1 MRYTTTLERAAAGR
15 AGLRDIAPLQIE
27 GRVSGLSGLVV
38 DIDGLSGHV
47 CVGDR
52 LLLVARGGHDIP
64 AEIVGFRQGLAQ
76 AMPFGALD
84 GLGPG
89 SAARFQPQSVGEPTG
104 GTLSVSDAW
113 LGRVLDPLGRPL
125 DGHGALPAGR
135 TARRVR
141 APPPDATL
149 RARLGPRLDVGVRA
163 LNCFATCR
171 RGQRLG
177 LFSGSGIGKSTLLAM
192 LARHTECDVAVL
204 ALVGERGREVR
215 EFLEDDLGS
224 AGLARSVVV
233 VATSDSPPLL
243 RRQAAFAAMTVA
255 EHFRDQG
262 KSVLLLMDSVTRFCL
277 ALREIGLSAGEPPAT
292 RGYPPSVF
300 AELPRLLERA
310 GPGLDG
316 PDGLVGHVTALFNVL
331 VEGDDHNE
339 PVADAVRGIL
349 DGHIVLDRRIAE
361 GGRYPAIDV
370 LRSLSRAV
378 PGCNAP
384 EEERAGPP
392 RPCAARAA
400 RGHGAPWRL
409 PRRQRWCRGRGGSAG
424 PAHRDDAATG
434 ARRTHRYRR
443 QLRAAARGDGA
454 AMSRDP
460 LEALL
465 RLRRMAADE
474 ARRGLAEC
482 LRAEGEAAAAVA
494 TIEAAIDRET
504 EAATSLAAGDAE
516 VEAFAAWLRRIRP
529 KQQAALAATE
539 SAEAATTQARGVLG
553 AARAGVQAAE
563 ETLEKRGAVE
573 RAEAERKAQNEID
586 EAAQRGGVVTKT

>member
-1 MRYTTTLERAAAGR
+1 MRYVTTLERAAAGR

-64 AEIVGFRQGLAQ
+64 AEIVVFRQGLAQ
-76 AMPFGALD
+76 AMPFRPLD
-84 GLGPG
+84 GPAPG
-89 SAARFQPQSVGEPTG
+89 SAPRFHPQSVGEPTG

-135 TARRVR
+135 TARPGR
-141 APPPDATL
+141 APPPNATL

-310 GPGLDG
+310 GPGLER
-316 PDGLVGHVTALFNVL
+316 PDGTAGHITALFTVL

-349 DGHIVLDRRIAE
+349 DGHVILDRRIAE
-361 GGRYPAIDV
+361 RGRYPAVDV
-370 LRSLSRAV
+370 LRSLSRA
-378 PGCNAP
+378 
-384 EEERAGPP
+384 
-392 RPCAARAA
+392 AA
-400 RGHGAPWRL
+400 
-409 PRRQRWCRGRGGSAG
+409 S
-424 PAHRDDAATG
+424 
-434 ARRTHRYRR
+434 
-443 QLRAAARGDGA
+443 
-454 AMSRDP
+454 
-460 LEALL
+460 
-465 RLRRMAADE
+465 
-474 ARRGLAEC
+474 C
-482 LRAEGEAAAAVA
+482 L
-494 TIEAAIDRET
+494 D
-504 EAATSLAAGDAE
+504 
-516 VEAFAAWLRRIRP
+516 
-529 KQQAALAATE
+529 
-539 SAEAATTQARGVLG
+539 
-553 AARAGVQAAE
+553 AE
-563 ETLEKRGAVE
+563 ETAMLRRARGILALHEDMADMLRLGAYRGGTDPAVDEAVALAPRIEKVLAQG
-573 RAEAERKAQNEID
+573 RAEHSLMAESFASLRSAL
-586 EAAQRGGVVTKT
+586 